1 MKSIQKILLICFTGM
16 LLSSCQSEKVNPFG
30 SLSKIE
36 GEWSMSFGN
45 SPESGTVVESWS
57 KVNDTLFLGKSYEV
71 VDGDST
77 LIEIIQLVASDGEIF
92 YNPTTR
98 EQKKRQPVSF
108 RLIQKSNDKF
118 IFENKE
124 HDFPTTIMY
133 EFKNDSTLTSA
144 ISGKIKGEEKGM
156 EFFYKKV
163 NGN

>member
-16 LLSSCQSEKVNPFG
+16 LLASCQREKVNPFG

-36 GEWSMSFGN
+36 GEWSMSFGDN
-45 SPESGTVVESWS
+45 PESGSVVELWS
-57 KVNDTLFLGKSYEV
+57 KVNDTLYSGKSYEI

-77 LIEIIQLVASDGEIF
+77 LIETIQLVAADGEIF
-92 YNPTTR
+92 YIPTTQ
-98 EQKKRQPVSF
+98 EQNNRLPVSF
-108 RLIQKSNDKF
+108 RLTQKSNEKF

-133 EFKNDSTLTSA
+133 EFKNDSTLTAA

-163 NGN
+163 NGH